1 MAEADKDVWLNL
13 NPIVPHGVA
22 PADPIPA
29 IPSSCTPFAMGDDEC
44 PVTEEFAKPAVE
56 GMGLVAPKT
65 IPPHTTFTA
74 HMISLMRWGG
84 VGGGGSCVRLVR
96 VVFRIAPFVGVSDL
110 DRQWINLTGGLVGEG
125 PELESPVG
133 RRGCCSLYGTG
144 QCSSM
149 ISAEYRAAWARIG
162 AQLRR
167 LTLYEDGTEGLPLFV
182 LEDQLEDGTEGGPV
196 QQHPLVLLRATRL
209 KNRWCLCFCIAS
221 MTSHWVP
228 AQLYTL
234 CLAAGQLAWSH
245 VQLSSLSWQIAEYRI
260 LRQSHMTHDPWNHPR
275 IPPDS
280 PKA

>member
-1 MAEADKDVWLNL
+1 MRELSERWGGMAEADKDVWLNL

-96 VVFRIAPFVGVSDL
+96 VVFRIAPFEGVSDL

-209 KNRWCLCFCIAS
+209 KKPVVSVFLHCIYDEPLGAGS
-221 MTSHWVP
+221 IVHLVLGGGSSGMVTCAALKSE
-228 AQLYTL
+228 
-234 CLAAGQLAWSH
+234 LA
-245 VQLSSLSWQIAEYRI
+245 
-260 LRQSHMTHDPWNHPR
+260 
-275 IPPDS
+275 DS
-280 PKA
+280 GISNLKAITYDS